1 MRVRLL
7 RNVFIGDK
15 LHYVGE
21 VVNVSRAVAGSWM
34 EKDIAMQDKSLDGAF
49 ETKIS
54 PIGRAVKWLSR
65 KF

>member
-7 RNVFIGDK
+7 RNVFIGDI

-21 VVNVSRAVAGSWM
+21 VVDVSRAVAGRWM
-34 EKDIAMQDKSLDGAF
+34 EKDIAMKDKSLNGAP

-65 KF
+65 KS